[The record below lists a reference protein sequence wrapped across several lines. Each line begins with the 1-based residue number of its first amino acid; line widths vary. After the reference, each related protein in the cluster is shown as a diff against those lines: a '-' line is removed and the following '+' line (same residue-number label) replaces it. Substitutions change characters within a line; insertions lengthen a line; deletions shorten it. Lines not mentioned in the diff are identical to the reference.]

1 MPERL
6 PLPRFYLPRDL
17 VPRKRELLGRLP
29 GAWPVYDVFRRHGP
43 DGDPEVE
50 GSGGGQVVGGTW
62 RPDDEGWIRTSRG
75 YWIDWHAGDPAA
87 FLRDD
92 PLPGWLVRGSLP
104 GHAWLVP
111 RLASPAE
118 GAVVV
123 AGDLARAGWASE
135 HLVDA
140 LAPLDRA
147 VGLLDSLELGAR
159 SMPDEWVDA
168 VLEAA
173 VAVLRV
179 NYAIPAREDAQ
190 LAGWLCIRLAIEVVA
205 AAVRLVPR
213 APELPPPPPA
223 DPAAETAELPAVGEE
238 GGG

>member
-6 PLPRFYLPRDL
+6 PLPRFYLPRPL
-17 VPRKRELLGRLP
+17 VERRRELLGLLP
-29 GAWPVYDVFRRHGP
+29 GAWPVHDTLRRHGP

-62 RPDDEGWIRTSRG
+62 QPDDEGWQQTSRG
-75 YWIDWHAGDPAA
+75 YWIDWHAGDPSA
-87 FLRDD
+87 FLRDL
-92 PLPGWLVRGSLP
+92 PLPGWLVRGTLP

-111 RLASPAE
+111 RLALPVE
-118 GAVVV
+118 GAVVI
-123 AGDLARAGWASE
+123 AGDLARAGWTTE

-147 VGLLDSLELGAR
+147 VSLLESLEVGTR
-159 SMPDEWVDA
+159 SMPDEWETSC
-168 VLEAA
+168 LEAA
-173 VAVLRV
+173 WTVLRV
-179 NYAIPAREDAQ
+179 NYAMPALEDAQ
-190 LAGWLCIRLAIEVVA
+190 LAGWLSTRLAIEVVA

-213 APELPPPPPA
+213 APELPPAELP
-223 DPAAETAELPAVGEE
+223 DPAAETAELPPADEE